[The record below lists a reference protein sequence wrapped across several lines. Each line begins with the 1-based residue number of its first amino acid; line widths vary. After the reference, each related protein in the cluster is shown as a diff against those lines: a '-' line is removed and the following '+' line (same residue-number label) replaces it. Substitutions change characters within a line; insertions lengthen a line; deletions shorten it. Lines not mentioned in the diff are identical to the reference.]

1 MLIIKNHMFKTKDK
15 DDQRTT
21 SCHNYQLHFL
31 PIRNLP
37 KAVFDEVIILKSIG
51 KITLL
56 KV

>member
-37 KAVFDEVIILKSIG
+37 KAVFDELSFLV
-51 KITLL
+51 LL
-56 KV
+56 ESVET